1 VCRFAFTVRN
11 AEVLHQS
18 NGRRGGR
25 EAVACQRRE
34 REREGYDQDDIFVT
48 LTVERGGL
56 SRLKKENKRKM
67 QLDA

>member
-1 VCRFAFTVRN
+1 
-11 AEVLHQS
+11 
-18 NGRRGGR
+18 
-25 EAVACQRRE
+25 VACQRRE